1 MKSFSSL
8 SFQILPIL
16 ASAGVLATV
25 AAFVISAKAQN
36 AAPAPSLGAAA
47 IKSPPLAKKVVLIG
61 GTKSHAAGEHDFPNG
76 IPLLASFLKAA
87 PAFANADVLTY
98 TGGWPADLS
107 VLDGASTIVCYFDG
121 VQEKPEPFNNPER
134 NLYLQKLMDAGTGL
148 VCLHQASTVPANNET
163 IPLNNWLGARRNGM
177 WDRTTET
184 VTLKPFTPEHPISA
198 GVGEFTYE
206 DEFYP
211 TLVFTENMQNIT
223 PILRGEVTPKFG
235 DAKKQAENPPSK
247 GEHTLA
253 WAYERGTGGGR
264 GFGFTGAH
272 YVEGLNVPAL
282 RQLIV
287 NAIAWTAK
295 IDVPKDGIALPEPI
309 VGKSTVVKKAD
320 NKVTEMPWGQL
331 RWFTSAELK
340 NSRTMTTGVAIIKP
354 GQSNPRHFH
363 PNCDE
368 ILHVISGKI
377 SHTMNE
383 VTVEMETGDT
393 VSIPQGVL
401 HNATNIADTD
411 AVLGISF
418 NSAYREAVGY

>member
-1 MKSFSSL
+1 MPAAA
-8 SFQILPIL
+8 I
-16 ASAGVLATV
+16 AGLFAAVATL
-25 AAFVISAKAQN
+25 VISANAQN
-36 AAPAPSLGAAA
+36 APAGVPAAAPAPNLGAVA
-47 IKSPPLAKKVVLIG
+47 IKSPALAKKIVLIG
-61 GTKSHAAGEHDFPNG
+61 GKKSHGPGEHDFPNG
-76 IPLLASFLKAA
+76 IPMLASFLKAS
-87 PAFANADVLTY
+87 PAFADADILSY

-134 NLYLQKLMDAGTGL
+134 IERLQKIMDAGTGL
-148 VCLHQASTVPANNET
+148 VCLHQASTVPPDNES

-177 WDRTTET
+177 WDRTTEE
-184 VTLKPFTPEHPISA
+184 VTLRPFTPEHPISN
-198 GVGEFTYE
+198 GVGEFTYT

-211 TLVFTENMQNIT
+211 TLIFSQDMKIT
-223 PILRGEVTPKFG
+223 PILRTEVTPSFG
-235 DAKKQAENPPSK
+235 DKKKQAANPPKK

-253 WAYERGTGGGR
+253 WACERATGGGR
-264 GFGFTGAH
+264 SFGFTGCH
-272 YVEGLNVPAL
+272 YVEGLNIPAV
-282 RQLIV
+282 RQLVV

-295 IDVPKDGIALPEPI
+295 IEVPKSGIAIPEPI
-309 VGKSTVVKKAD
+309 VGKSNVMKKDD
-320 NKVTEMPWGQL
+320 NKVTKMPWGQL

-340 NSRTMTTGVAIIKP
+340 NSRTMTTGMAIIAP

-383 VTVEMETGDT
+383 VTVVMEAGDT

-401 HNATNIADTD
+401 HNATNIGDTD
-411 AVLGISF
+411 AMLGISF
-418 NSAYREAVGY
+418 SSAYREAVGY

>member
-1 MKSFSSL
+1 MHPTTQR
-8 SFQILPIL
+8 QILPIL
-16 ASAGVLATV
+16 ASAGVLALV
-25 AAFVISAKAQN
+25 AAFVNSAKSQTP
-36 AAPAPSLGAAA
+36 APAPNLGAAA
-47 IKSPPLAKKVVLIG
+47 IKSPPLAKKIVLIG
-61 GTKSHAAGEHDFPNG
+61 GKKSHGPGEHDFPNG

-107 VLDGASTIVCYFDG
+107 VLDGASTLVCYFDG
-121 VQEKPEPFNNPER
+121 VQEKPEPFNDPER
-134 NLYLQKLMDAGTGL
+134 IAYLQKLMDAGTGL
-148 VCLHQASTVPANNET
+148 VCLHQASTVPANNDT

-177 WDRTTET
+177 WDRTTEK

-211 TLVFTENMQNIT
+211 TLVFNAEQKVT

-235 DAKKQAENPPSK
+235 DAKKQETSPPAKS
-247 GEHTLA
+247 EHTLA
-253 WAYERGTGGGR
+253 WAFERQGGGR

-295 IDVPKDGIALPEPI
+295 IDVPKEGIAIIEPI
-309 VGKSTVVKKAD
+309 VGKSTVAKKAD
-320 NKVTEMPWGQL
+320 NKVVEMPWGQL

-340 NSRTMTTGVAIIKP
+340 NSRTMTTGMAIIKP
-354 GQSNPRHFH
+354 GQTNPRHFH

-368 ILHVISGKI
+368 ILHVISGRI
-377 SHTMNE
+377 SHRMNE
-383 VTVEMETGDT
+383 VTVEMEAGDT

-401 HNATNIADTD
+401 HNATNIGDTD
-411 AVLGISF
+411 AVLSISF

>member
-1 MKSFSSL
+1 MHTTTQR
-8 SFQILPIL
+8 QILPIL
-16 ASAGVLATV
+16 ASAGVLALV
-25 AAFVISAKAQN
+25 AAFVHTAKSQT
-36 AAPAPSLGAAA
+36 PAPVTAPNLGAAA
-47 IKSPPLAKKVVLIG
+47 IKSPPLAKKIVLIG
-61 GTKSHAAGEHDFPNG
+61 GKKSHGPGEHDFPNG

-87 PAFANADVLTY
+87 PAFANADVLSY

-107 VLDGASTIVCYFDG
+107 VLDGASTLVCYFDG

-134 NLYLQKLMDAGTGL
+134 NAYLQKLMDAGTGL
-148 VCLHQASTVPANNET
+148 VCLHQASTVPANNDT

-177 WDRTTET
+177 WDRTTEK
-184 VTLKPFTPEHPISA
+184 VTLRPFTPEHPISA

-211 TLVFTENMQNIT
+211 TLVFNAEQKVT
-223 PILRGEVTPKFG
+223 PILRGQVTPKFG
-235 DAKKQAENPPSK
+235 DAKKQAANPPAK
-247 GEHTLA
+247 AEHTLA
-253 WAYERGTGGGR
+253 WAFERQGGGR

-295 IDVPKDGIALPEPI
+295 IDVPKEGIAIIEPI
-309 VGKSTVVKKAD
+309 VGKFAVSKKAD
-320 NKVTEMPWGQL
+320 NKVIEMPWGQL
-331 RWFTSAELK
+331 RWLTSAELK
-340 NSRTMTTGVAIIKP
+340 NSRTMTTGMATIKP
-354 GQSNPRHFH
+354 GQTNPRHFH

-368 ILHVISGKI
+368 ILHVISGRI
-377 SHTMNE
+377 SHNMNE
-383 VTVEMETGDT
+383 VTVEMEAGDT

-401 HNATNIADTD
+401 HNATNIGDTD
-411 AVLGISF
+411 AVLSISF

>member
-1 MKSFSSL
+1 MKSNL
-8 SFQILPIL
+8 ALLPL
-16 ASAGVLATV
+16 TACLGTALVLYTQ
-25 AAFVISAKAQN
+25 AQTP
-36 AAPAPSLGAAA
+36 APAPAPNLGAAA
-47 IKSPPLAKKVVLIG
+47 LKSPPLARKVVLIG
-61 GTKSHAAGEHDFPNG
+61 GKKSHGPGEHDFPNG

-98 TGGWPADLS
+98 TGDWPADLS

-121 VQEKPEPFNNPER
+121 VQEKPEPFNDPGR
-134 NLYLQKLMDAGTGL
+134 NAYLQKLMDAGTGL
-148 VCLHQASTVPANNET
+148 VCLHQASTVPANNDT

-177 WDRTTET
+177 WDRTTEK
-184 VTLKPFTPEHPISA
+184 VTLRPFTPGHPISA
-198 GVGEFTYE
+198 GVGEFSYE

-211 TLVFTENMQNIT
+211 TLVFNEDMTQIT

-235 DAKKQAENPPSK
+235 DKKKQETQPPTK

-253 WAYERGTGGGR
+253 WAYERTGGGR

-272 YVEGLNVPAL
+272 YVEALNVPGL
-282 RQLIV
+282 RQMIV

-295 IDVPKDGIALPEPI
+295 IEVPKTGVDIPEPV
-309 VGKSTVVKKAD
+309 VGKSVVVKKAD
-320 NKVTEMPWGQL
+320 NKVIEMPWGQL
-331 RWFTSAELK
+331 RWFTSAEMK
-340 NSRTMTTGVAIIKP
+340 NSRVMTTGQAIIKP
-354 GQSNPRHFH
+354 GKSNPRHFH

-383 VTVEMETGDT
+383 VTVEMEAGDT

-401 HNATNIADTD
+401 HNATNIGDSD
-411 AVLGISF
+411 AVLAISF